1 MGKVIRK
8 CRKGAGSVFRA
19 HTSKRVAPAKLRKL
33 DLIEREGYI
42 KGVVKDIIH
51 DPGRGAPLAKVVF
64 RDPYKY
70 KLRTEYFAAAE
81 GMHSGQHIFCGK
93 KAQIAVGNV
102 LPLHSIPEGSL
113 VCNVEQYMGDRG
125 AFARTSGTY
134 AIIVSHSEEDHKT
147 KLKLPSGAKKTVT
160 SSARAMLG
168 LIAGGGRIDKPV
180 LKAGNQ
186 YHKYKAKRHVWPRV
200 KGVCMNPVEH
210 PFGGGNQ
217 QHLGKPSTIR
227 RDIPAG
233 RKVGLIAARRTGR
246 LRGGVQKKNDIE
258 VDTIENALNCLNRA
272 VKMASNSLVALKA
285 TESLD
290 LKQHNLKSII
300 DNAVDL
306 TKVYFECKN
315 INYEIEN
322 NVDKEILVDENNFIA
337 VLINLVKNAV
347 EAFGENVGDGK
358 YIKIK
363 TEEDGESAIIR
374 IRNNAERIT
383 QPDMIFEEGFT
394 TKKTGSGLGLSICK
408 KSIEEQAGLLKL
420 AHSGDDYTEFVIK
433 IGLV

>member
-1 MGKVIRK
+1 MTKACLQNVGWAFLPDNNNKYSKAKMKKIVRQQNYLRELIDSQENRFLSRQALRCVIRGVLEPLLDK
-8 CRKGAGSVFRA
+8 PEEAVVLHRIIDKAGILGLLKRLEFSEIEDIDYSDDSENLREKVWAGTEFLCVLTHRFVA
-19 HTSKRVAPAKLRKL
+19 ILIWDNKTESEHTVRYYSIYNSKLQNEAL
-33 DLIEREGYI
+33 
-42 KGVVKDIIH
+42 DIINRNSIF
-51 DPGRGAPLAKVVF
+51 DLRQYQESFKPDR
-64 RDPYKY
+64 RDNILLNSSIRRLVENMDESSKDAVLKYAEIQTYKPE
-70 KLRTEYFAAAE
+70 RT
-81 GMHSGQHIFCGK
+81 
-93 KAQIAVGNV
+93 
-102 LPLHSIPEGSL
+102 
-113 VCNVEQYMGDRG
+113 D
-125 AFARTSGTY
+125 
-134 AIIVSHSEEDHKT
+134 
-147 KLKLPSGAKKTVT
+147 
-160 SSARAMLG
+160 SARAVAHE
-168 LIAGGGRIDKPV
+168 IK
-180 LKAGNQ
+180 NQ
-186 YHKYKAKRHVWPRV
+186 LSICDLYTEIIRKY
-200 KGVCMNPVEH
+200 C
-210 PFGGGNQ
+210 
-217 QHLGKPSTIR
+217 
-227 RDIPAG
+227 
-233 RKVGLIAARRTGR
+233 
-246 LRGGVQKKNDIE
+246 KKNDIE
-258 VDTIENALNCLNRA
+258 SDTIENALSCLNRA
-272 VKMASNSLVALKA
+272 VKMASNSLVTLKA
-285 TESLD
+285 TENLD

-300 DNAVDL
+300 GNAVDL

-322 NVDKEILVDENNFIA
+322 DVDKEILVDENNFIA

>member
-1 MGKVIRK
+1 MIYYKLEEGLHEFSEIEDIDYSDESENLREKVW
-8 CRKGAGSVFRA
+8 AGTEFLCVLTHRFVAILIWDNKTESE
-19 HTSKRVAPAKLRKL
+19 HTVRYYSIYNSKLQNEAL
-33 DLIEREGYI
+33 
-42 KGVVKDIIH
+42 DIINRNSIF
-51 DPGRGAPLAKVVF
+51 DLRQYQESFKPDR
-64 RDPYKY
+64 RDNILLNSSIRRLVENMDESSKDAVLKYAEIQTYK
-70 KLRTEYFAAAE
+70 
-81 GMHSGQHIFCGK
+81 
-93 KAQIAVGNV
+93 
-102 LPLHSIPEGSL
+102 PE
-113 VCNVEQYMGDRG
+113 
-125 AFARTSGTY
+125 
-134 AIIVSHSEEDHKT
+134 KT
-147 KLKLPSGAKKTVT
+147 D
-160 SSARAMLG
+160 SARAVAHE
-168 LIAGGGRIDKPV
+168 IK
-180 LKAGNQ
+180 NQ
-186 YHKYKAKRHVWPRV
+186 LSICDLYTEIIRKY
-200 KGVCMNPVEH
+200 C
-210 PFGGGNQ
+210 
-217 QHLGKPSTIR
+217 
-227 RDIPAG
+227 
-233 RKVGLIAARRTGR
+233 
-246 LRGGVQKKNDIE
+246 KKNDIE
-258 VDTIENALNCLNRA
+258 ADTIENALNCLNRA

-285 TESLD
+285 TDGLN
-290 LKQHNLKSII
+290 LKPHNLKSII

-315 INYEIEN
+315 IEYNIEN

>member
-1 MGKVIRK
+1 M
-8 CRKGAGSVFRA
+8 
-19 HTSKRVAPAKLRKL
+19 
-33 DLIEREGYI
+33 
-42 KGVVKDIIH
+42 
-51 DPGRGAPLAKVVF
+51 
-64 RDPYKY
+64 
-70 KLRTEYFAAAE
+70 
-81 GMHSGQHIFCGK
+81 
-93 KAQIAVGNV
+93 
-102 LPLHSIPEGSL
+102 
-113 VCNVEQYMGDRG
+113 
-125 AFARTSGTY
+125 
-134 AIIVSHSEEDHKT
+134 
-147 KLKLPSGAKKTVT
+147 
-160 SSARAMLG
+160 
-168 LIAGGGRIDKPV
+168 
-180 LKAGNQ
+180 
-186 YHKYKAKRHVWPRV
+186 W
-200 KGVCMNPVEH
+200 
-210 PFGGGNQ
+210 
-217 QHLGKPSTIR
+217 
-227 RDIPAG
+227 
-233 RKVGLIAARRTGR
+233 
-246 LRGGVQKKNDIE
+246 QKQ
-258 VDTIENALNCLNRA
+258 
-272 VKMASNSLVALKA
+272 
-285 TESLD
+285 ESLD

>member
-1 MGKVIRK
+1 MQNVGWAFLPNKNKKYSKAKMKKIVRQQNYLRELIDSQENRFLSRQALRCVIRGVLEPLLDK
-8 CRKGAGSVFRA
+8 PEEAVVLHRIIDKAGILGLLKRLEFSEIEDIDYSDDSENLREKVWAGTEFLCVLTHRFVA
-19 HTSKRVAPAKLRKL
+19 ILIWDNKTESEHTVRYYSIYNSKLQNEAL
-33 DLIEREGYI
+33 
-42 KGVVKDIIH
+42 DIINRNSIF
-51 DPGRGAPLAKVVF
+51 DLRQYQESFKPDR
-64 RDPYKY
+64 RDNILLNSSIRRLVENMDESSKDAVLKYAEIQTYKPE
-70 KLRTEYFAAAE
+70 RT
-81 GMHSGQHIFCGK
+81 
-93 KAQIAVGNV
+93 
-102 LPLHSIPEGSL
+102 
-113 VCNVEQYMGDRG
+113 D
-125 AFARTSGTY
+125 
-134 AIIVSHSEEDHKT
+134 
-147 KLKLPSGAKKTVT
+147 
-160 SSARAMLG
+160 SARAVAHE
-168 LIAGGGRIDKPV
+168 IK
-180 LKAGNQ
+180 NQ
-186 YHKYKAKRHVWPRV
+186 LSICDLYTEIIRKY
-200 KGVCMNPVEH
+200 C
-210 PFGGGNQ
+210 
-217 QHLGKPSTIR
+217 
-227 RDIPAG
+227 
-233 RKVGLIAARRTGR
+233 
-246 LRGGVQKKNDIE
+246 KKNDIE
-258 VDTIENALNCLNRA
+258 ADTIENALNCLNRA

-285 TESLD
+285 TENLD

-300 DNAVDL
+300 GNAVDL

-322 NVDKEILVDENNFIA
+322 DVDKEILVDENNFIA